1 VEGQF
6 NIRAQISGGKAMSKP
21 KKLPKEVLD
30 EIEYYQKNS
39 ETLAAQPADGFPE
52 MKPFHETTT
61 LAVRMVKSEADAI
74 TRLARERAVPV
85 SSLLRT
91 WIVDGYIHETGD
103 SVSSTIADLEQVVRR
118 LRRELKH
125 G

>member
-1 VEGQF
+1 
-6 NIRAQISGGKAMSKP
+6 
-21 KKLPKEVLD
+21 
-30 EIEYYQKNS
+30 
-39 ETLAAQPADGFPE
+39 

>member
-1 VEGQF
+1 
-6 NIRAQISGGKAMSKP
+6 MSKP
-21 KKLPKEVLD
+21 KKLPKVVLD
-30 EIEYYQKNS
+30 EIDHYRKNS
-39 ETLAAQPADGFPE
+39 ETLAVESADGFPE

-118 LRRELKH
+118 LRRELKQ

>member
-21 KKLPKEVLD
+21 KKLSKEVLD

>member
-1 VEGQF
+1 
-6 NIRAQISGGKAMSKP
+6 MSKP
-21 KKLPKEVLD
+21 KKLPKEGLD

-118 LRRELKH
+118 LRRELKQ